1 MLRSRDHCAKQS
13 LDSPRALNDGAF
25 LNLPDSASIRSWF
38 RKQTHLRICHGL
50 HRMQPFDQ
58 KNCTSKVRRLS
69 SAGARCHIL
78 SINSPT
84 ISASL
89 TEPQHQAV
97 EHFEGPLLVLAGPGS
112 GKTRVITHR
121 IVRLLQRGVQPD
133 QILALTFTNKASRE
147 MGARIERLL
156 GGMRVRVSTFHRFCS
171 RLLRRWPERV
181 GLKDNFTILDH
192 SDQVTLIRHIMK
204 EEKLDAMFHEP
215 GRVLSRISRARNDM
229 ITSEV
234 FRQQFEQRV
243 GNPLDAIVYHVFPL
257 YEARVRQQNS
267 VDFDDLLLHVV
278 KLLEDDEI
286 IREQLDHHFRFIL
299 VDEYQDTNF
308 AQYRIVQ
315 AMSQLYP
322 NLCATGDP
330 DQSIY
335 GWRGARPGNIS
346 TFERDFPDVQI
357 VSLDKN
363 FRSTKKIVQC
373 ADQLI
378 SNNRRPHRGKLTTE
392 NPDGAAVRLLLFEN
406 ADSEADGIAAE
417 IAARVASG
425 DRKYSDFSI
434 FYRVNALSR
443 LFETALSRHHIPFQ
457 VAAGYS
463 FYERAEVRDLVAYLR
478 LIENHADDS
487 AMERIINRP
496 ARGIGSTSLL
506 KLRNHA
512 QKFGVSLFEAACEA
526 STVIGL
532 NGRSRKAVEGFVDL
546 IQKLHEQSADG
557 RVAPLIERLISDID
571 YLSLWREESDE
582 VDIDRAANVFELI
595 SAARQYDAAGEMD
608 EDEDA
613 DEFDGDLLTAF
624 PGSNYDAPSLQ
635 GFLELATLSNEADSI
650 DESRGAVTL
659 MTLHASKGLEFP
671 AVYIIGIESGLIP
684 HERAVREG
692 DPASFEEERRL
703 FFVGITRAMQ
713 ELTLTQT
720 SERTFR
726 GMRRTTI
733 SSPFI
738 PELHGA
744 ISRESSVATPP
755 PVIEALLD
763 QHLEKARRRF
773 VAAQAGGGSKLI
785 MTAAELAAKKVQQ
798 PLPGG
803 TSTDDADAALA
814 FRKGM
819 QVRHP
824 SYGRGIITEISGGSH
839 RATVTVNFENEG
851 ETHTFVASRCPLQPV
866 GLG

>member
-1 MLRSRDHCAKQS
+1 
-13 LDSPRALNDGAF
+13 
-25 LNLPDSASIRSWF
+25 
-38 RKQTHLRICHGL
+38 
-50 HRMQPFDQ
+50 
-58 KNCTSKVRRLS
+58 
-69 SAGARCHIL
+69 L
-78 SINSPT
+78 SIHVPT
-84 ISASL
+84 VTASL
-89 TEPQHQAV
+89 TDAQHQAV
-97 EHFEGPLLVLAGPGS
+97 EHYEGPLLVLAGPGS

-133 QILALTFTNKASRE
+133 QILALTFTNKAARE
-147 MGARIERLL
+147 MGARVERLL

-171 RLLRRWPERV
+171 RLLRRWPEHV

-192 SDQVTLIRHIMK
+192 SDQVSLIRHIMK

-243 GNPLDAIVYHVFPL
+243 GNPLDAIVYQVFPL
-257 YEARVRQQNS
+257 YEARVRQQNA

-278 KLLEDDEI
+278 KILEDDEH
-286 IREQLDHHFRFIL
+286 IREQLDHHFRFVL

-335 GWRGARPGNIS
+335 GWRGARPSNIS

-357 VSLDKN
+357 VSLDQN

-392 NPDGAAVRLLLFEN
+392 NPEGAAVRLLLFEN
-406 ADSEADGIAAE
+406 ADAEADGVATE
-417 IAARVASG
+417 IDARVASG
-425 DRKYSDFSI
+425 GKSYSDFAI

-443 LFETALSRHHIPFQ
+443 LFETALSRHKIPFQ

-496 ARGIGSTSLL
+496 ARGIGNTSLL

-512 QKFGVSLFEAACEA
+512 QKYGVSLFEAACEA
-526 STVIGL
+526 STVNGL
-532 NGRSRKAVEGFVDL
+532 TGRSCKAVNSFVDL

-557 RVAPLIERLISDID
+557 QVAPLIERLIADID

-582 VDIDRAANVFELI
+582 VDVDRAANVFELI
-595 SAARQYDAAGEMD
+595 SAARQYDAAGEA
-608 EDEDA
+608 EDDA
-613 DEFDGDLLTAF
+613 DDVDDLPTLLSAST
-624 PGSNYDAPSLQ
+624 YDPPSLQ
-635 GFLELATLSNEADSI
+635 GFLELATLSNEADSV
-650 DESRGAVTL
+650 DPDRGAVTL

-671 AVYIIGIESGLIP
+671 AVYVIGIESGLIP

-703 FFVGITRAMQ
+703 LFVGITRAMQ

-720 SERTFR
+720 TERTFR

-744 ISRESSVATPP
+744 ISRESSIAAPP
-755 PVIEALLD
+755 PMTEALLD

-773 VAAQAGGGSKLI
+773 AAAQAVSDRKLI
-785 MTAAELAAKKVQQ
+785 MTAAELAAKNGQLAAVN
-798 PLPGG
+798 G
-803 TSTDDADAALA
+803 SATDDASFTLP
-814 FRKGM
+814 FREGM

-824 SYGRGIITEISGGSH
+824 RYGRGIVTEISGGSH
-839 RATVTVNFENEG
+839 RATVTVIFENES
-851 ETHTFVASRCPLQPV
+851 ETHTFVASRCPLQPIDPQ
-866 GLG
+866 

>member
-1 MLRSRDHCAKQS
+1 M
-13 LDSPRALNDGAF
+13 
-25 LNLPDSASIRSWF
+25 
-38 RKQTHLRICHGL
+38 T
-50 HRMQPFDQ
+50 
-58 KNCTSKVRRLS
+58 
-69 SAGARCHIL
+69 
-78 SINSPT
+78 
-84 ISASL
+84 ASL
-89 TEPQHQAV
+89 TDAQHQAV

-133 QILALTFTNKASRE
+133 QILALTFTNKAARE

-156 GGMRVRVSTFHRFCS
+156 GGMRVRVSTFHRFCA
-171 RLLRRWPERV
+171 RLLRRWPEHV

-204 EEKLDAMFHEP
+204 EEKLDTVFHDP

-229 ITSEV
+229 ITSEI

-243 GNPLDAIVYHVFPL
+243 GNPLEAIVYQVFPL
-257 YEARVRQQNS
+257 YEARVRQQNA

-278 KLLEDDEI
+278 KILEDDEL

-346 TFERDFPDVQI
+346 TFERDFPEVEI
-357 VSLDKN
+357 VSLDQN

-378 SNNRRPHRGKLTTE
+378 SHNRRPHRDKLITE

-406 ADSEADGIAAE
+406 ADSEADGIATE
-417 IAARVASG
+417 IAARVTAG
-425 DRKYSDFSI
+425 ERTYSDFAI

-496 ARGIGSTSLL
+496 TRGIGNTSLL

-512 QKFGVSLFEAACEA
+512 QKHGVSLFEAACEA
-526 STVIGL
+526 STVNGL

-557 RVAPLIERLISDID
+557 RVAPLIERLITDID
-571 YLSLWREESDE
+571 YLSLWREETDE
-582 VDIDRAANVFELI
+582 VDIDRAANVYELI
-595 SAARQYDAAGEMD
+595 SAARQYDAAGEMEDDDADD
-608 EDEDA
+608 EDLN
-613 DEFDGDLLTAF
+613 DEVPTLLSGGTHD
-624 PGSNYDAPSLQ
+624 PPSLQ
-635 GFLELATLSNEADSI
+635 GFLELATLSNEADSV
-650 DESRGAVTL
+650 DPSRGAVTL

-671 AVYIIGIESGLIP
+671 AVYVIGIESGLIP

-703 FFVGITRAMQ
+703 LFVGITRAMQ

-744 ISRESSVATPP
+744 ISRESTVATPP
-755 PVIEALLD
+755 PITEALLD
-763 QHLEKARRRF
+763 QNLEKARRRF
-773 VAAQAGGGSKLI
+773 AAAQAVGDRKLI
-785 MTAAELAAKKVQQ
+785 MTAAELAARNEQ
-798 PLPGG
+798 PTLPGA
-803 TSTDDADAALA
+803 TTTDDAASITMA
-814 FRKGM
+814 FREGM

-824 SYGRGIITEISGGSH
+824 RYGRGIITEISGGSH
-839 RATVTVNFENEG
+839 RATVTVHFENDG
-851 ETHTFVASRCPLQPV
+851 ETHTFVASHCPLQPI

>member
-1 MLRSRDHCAKQS
+1 M
-13 LDSPRALNDGAF
+13 
-25 LNLPDSASIRSWF
+25 
-38 RKQTHLRICHGL
+38 
-50 HRMQPFDQ
+50 
-58 KNCTSKVRRLS
+58 
-69 SAGARCHIL
+69 
-78 SINSPT
+78 SINVPT
-84 ISASL
+84 ITASL
-89 TEPQHQAV
+89 TDAQHQAV

-133 QILALTFTNKASRE
+133 QILALTFTNKAARE

-156 GGMRVRVSTFHRFCS
+156 GGMRVRVSTFHRFCA
-171 RLLRRWPERV
+171 RILRRWPEQV
-181 GLKDNFTILDH
+181 GLRDNFTILDH
-192 SDQVTLIRHIMK
+192 ADQVTLIRHIMK
-204 EEKLDAMFHEP
+204 EEKLETVFHDP

-229 ITSEV
+229 ITSEI

-243 GNPLDAIVYHVFPL
+243 GNPLDAIVYQVFPL
-257 YEARVRQQNS
+257 YEARVRQQNA

-278 KLLEDDEI
+278 KLLEDDEL

-346 TFERDFPDVQI
+346 TFERDFPEVEI
-357 VSLDKN
+357 VALDQN

-378 SNNRRPHRGKLTTE
+378 SKNRRPHRGRLTTE
-392 NPDGAAVRLLLFEN
+392 NPDGAAVRLLLFED

-417 IAARVASG
+417 IAARVKAG
-425 DRKYSDFSI
+425 ERTYSDFAI

-496 ARGIGSTSLL
+496 ARGIGNTSLL

-512 QKFGVSLFEAACEA
+512 QKYGVSLFEAACEA
-526 STVIGL
+526 STVNGL

-546 IQKLHEQSADG
+546 IRKLHEQSSDG
-557 RVAPLIERLISDID
+557 RVAPLIERLIADID

-595 SAARQYDAAGEMD
+595 SAARQYDAAGENEDD
-608 EDEDA
+608 EEDDA
-613 DEFDGDLLTAF
+613 GGDVDLLSPL
-624 PGSNYDAPSLQ
+624 PGGAADPPSLQ
-635 GFLELATLSNEADSI
+635 GFLELATLSNEADSV
-650 DESRGAVTL
+650 DPGRGAVTL

-671 AVYIIGIESGLIP
+671 AVYVIGIESGLIP
-684 HERAVREG
+684 HERAVRDG

-703 FFVGITRAMQ
+703 LFVGITRAMQ

-726 GMRRTTI
+726 GMRRATI

-744 ISRESSVATPP
+744 ISRQSTVATPP
-755 PVIEALLD
+755 PITEALLD

-773 VAAQAGGGSKLI
+773 VAAQSVSDRKLI
-785 MTAAELAAKKVQQ
+785 MTASELAAQKEQST
-798 PLPGG
+798 LPDATG
-803 TSTDDADAALA
+803 TDDASALPA
-814 FRKGM
+814 FREGM

-824 SYGRGIITEISGGSH
+824 RYGRGVITEISGGSH
-839 RATVTVNFENEG
+839 RATVTVHFENDD
-851 ETHTFVASRCPLQPV
+851 ETHTFVANRCPLQPI

>member
-1 MLRSRDHCAKQS
+1 M
-13 LDSPRALNDGAF
+13 
-25 LNLPDSASIRSWF
+25 
-38 RKQTHLRICHGL
+38 
-50 HRMQPFDQ
+50 
-58 KNCTSKVRRLS
+58 
-69 SAGARCHIL
+69 
-78 SINSPT
+78 SINVPQIT
-84 ISASL
+84 ASL
-89 TEPQHQAV
+89 TDAQHQAV

-133 QILALTFTNKASRE
+133 QILALTFTNKAARE

-171 RLLRRWPERV
+171 RILRRWPERV
-181 GLKDNFTILDH
+181 GLKENFTILDH

-204 EEKLDAMFHEP
+204 EEKLDTVFHDP

-229 ITSEV
+229 ITSEI

-243 GNPLDAIVYHVFPL
+243 GNPLEAIVYQVFPL
-257 YEARVRQQNS
+257 YEARVRQQNA

-278 KLLEDDEI
+278 RLLEEDEL

-346 TFERDFPDVQI
+346 TFERDFPEVEI
-357 VSLDKN
+357 VSLDQN
-363 FRSTKKIVQC
+363 FRSTKRIVQC

-378 SNNRRPHRGKLTTE
+378 SHNRRPHRGRLTTA
-392 NPDGAAVRLLLFEN
+392 NPEGADVRLLLYED
-406 ADSEADGIAAE
+406 ADSEADGIATE
-417 IAARVASG
+417 IAARVKAG
-425 DRKYSDFSI
+425 ARTYSDFAI

-443 LFETALSRHHIPFQ
+443 LFETALSRHQIPFQ

-487 AMERIINRP
+487 AMERILNRP
-496 ARGIGSTSLL
+496 ARGIGNTSLL

-512 QKFGVSLFEAACEA
+512 QKYGVSLFDAACEA
-526 STVIGL
+526 SSVNGL

-546 IQKLHEQSADG
+546 IRKLHEQSADG
-557 RVAPLIERLISDID
+557 RVAPLIERLIADID

-582 VDIDRAANVFELI
+582 VDIDRAANIFELI
-595 SAARQYDAAGEMD
+595 SAARQYDAAGEF
-608 EDEDA
+608 DA
-613 DEFDGDLLTAF
+613 DDEIDAGADDELFSPL
-624 PGSNYDAPSLQ
+624 PGGAHDPPSLQ
-635 GFLELATLSNEADSI
+635 GFLELATLSNEADSV
-650 DESRGAVTL
+650 DPDRGAVTM

-671 AVYIIGIESGLIP
+671 AVYVIGIESGLIP

-703 FFVGITRAMQ
+703 LFVGITRAMQ

-726 GMRRTTI
+726 GMRRATI

-744 ISRESSVATPP
+744 ISRESSVATVPQITAA
-755 PVIEALLD
+755 VLD

-773 VAAQAGGGSKLI
+773 AATQAVRDRKLI
-785 MTAAELAAKKVQQ
+785 MTASELAAKNEQ
-798 PLPGG
+798 
-803 TSTDDADAALA
+803 SALA
-814 FRKGM
+814 DSIGTDHVSTLPAFRAGM

-824 SYGRGIITEISGGSH
+824 RYGRGVITEISGGSH
-839 RATVTVNFENEG
+839 RGTVTVHFENDN
-851 ETHTFVASRCPLQPV
+851 ETHTFVASRCPLQPI

>member
-1 MLRSRDHCAKQS
+1 M
-13 LDSPRALNDGAF
+13 
-25 LNLPDSASIRSWF
+25 
-38 RKQTHLRICHGL
+38 
-50 HRMQPFDQ
+50 
-58 KNCTSKVRRLS
+58 
-69 SAGARCHIL
+69 
-78 SINSPT
+78 
-84 ISASL
+84 
-89 TEPQHQAV
+89 

-121 IVRLLQRGVQPD
+121 IVRLLQRGVTPD
-133 QILALTFTNKASRE
+133 QILALTFTNKAARE
-147 MGARIERLL
+147 MGTRVERLL
-156 GGMRVRVSTFHRFCS
+156 GGLRVRVSTFHRFCS
-171 RLLRRWPERV
+171 RILRRWPEHV

-192 SDQVTLIRHIMK
+192 GDQVSLIRQIMK
-204 EEKLDAMFHEP
+204 EEKLDTVFHDP

-229 ITSEV
+229 ITAEI

-243 GNPLDAIVYHVFPL
+243 GNPLDAIVYQVFPL
-257 YEARVRQQNS
+257 YEARVRQQNA

-278 KLLEDDEI
+278 KILEDDEHV
-286 IREQLDHHFRFIL
+286 REQLDHHFRFIM

-335 GWRGARPGNIS
+335 GWRGARPGNIT

-357 VSLDKN
+357 VSLDQN
-363 FRSTKKIVQC
+363 FRSTKKIVNC

-378 SNNRRPHRGKLTTE
+378 SNNRRPHRGKLTTD
-392 NPDGAAVRLLLFEN
+392 NPEGAAVRLLLFEN
-406 ADSEADGIAAE
+406 ADSEADGIASE

-425 DRKYSDFSI
+425 ARKYSDFAV

-443 LFETALSRHHIPFQ
+443 LFETALSRHQIPFQ

-478 LIENHADDS
+478 LIENQSDDS

-496 ARGIGSTSLL
+496 ARGIGETSLL

-512 QKFGVSLFEAACEA
+512 SKYGVRLFEAACEC
-526 STVIGL
+526 STVNGL
-532 NGRSRKAVEGFVDL
+532 NGRSRKAIQGFVDL
-546 IQKLHEQSADG
+546 IQKLHEQSSDG
-557 RVAPLIERLISDID
+557 RVAPLIERLIADID
-571 YLSLWREESDE
+571 YLAMWREETDE

-595 SAARQYDAAGEMD
+595 SAARQYDAAGEP
-608 EDEDA
+608 DEDA
-613 DEFDGDLLTAF
+613 DDDSDDEDSLAPLTGGTYDL
-624 PGSNYDAPSLQ
+624 PSLQ
-635 GFLELATLSNEADSI
+635 GFLEQATLSNEADSI
-650 DESRGAVTL
+650 DPERGAVTL

-671 AVYIIGIESGLIP
+671 AVYVVGIESGLIP

-703 FFVGITRAMQ
+703 LFVGITRAME

-744 ISRESSVATPP
+744 ITRESNVLTPP
-755 PVIEALLD
+755 PVTEALLD
-763 QHLEKARRRF
+763 QNLEKARRRF
-773 VAAQAGGGSKLI
+773 MAAQAVADRKLV
-785 MTAAELAAKKVQQ
+785 MTAAELAAKHVQ
-798 PLPGG
+798 
-803 TSTDDADAALA
+803 AALPNPGITTSSEQSSLE
-814 FRKGM
+814 FREGM

-824 SYGRGIITEISGGSH
+824 RYGRGMVTEVSSGSNRG
-839 RATVTVNFENEG
+839 TVTVIFENDD
-851 ETHTFVASRCPLQPV
+851 ETHTFVASRCPLQPI
-866 GLG
+866 GLMK

>member
-1 MLRSRDHCAKQS
+1 M
-13 LDSPRALNDGAF
+13 
-25 LNLPDSASIRSWF
+25 
-38 RKQTHLRICHGL
+38 
-50 HRMQPFDQ
+50 
-58 KNCTSKVRRLS
+58 
-69 SAGARCHIL
+69 
-78 SINSPT
+78 SINVPQIT
-84 ISASL
+84 ASL
-89 TEPQHQAV
+89 TDAQHQAV

-133 QILALTFTNKASRE
+133 QILALTFTNKAARE

-171 RLLRRWPERV
+171 RILRRWPERV
-181 GLKDNFTILDH
+181 GLKENFTILDH

-204 EEKLDAMFHEP
+204 EEKLDTVFHDP

-229 ITSEV
+229 ITSEI

-243 GNPLDAIVYHVFPL
+243 GNPLEAIVYQVFPL
-257 YEARVRQQNS
+257 YEARVRQQNA

-278 KLLEDDEI
+278 RLLEEDEL

-346 TFERDFPDVQI
+346 TFERDFPEVEI
-357 VSLDKN
+357 VSLDQN
-363 FRSTKKIVQC
+363 FRSTKRIVQC

-378 SNNRRPHRGKLTTE
+378 SHNRRPHRGRLTTA
-392 NPDGAAVRLLLFEN
+392 NPEGADVRLLLYED
-406 ADSEADGIAAE
+406 ADSEADGIATE
-417 IAARVASG
+417 IAARVKAG
-425 DRKYSDFSI
+425 ARTYSDFAI

-443 LFETALSRHHIPFQ
+443 LFETALSRHQIPFQ

-487 AMERIINRP
+487 AMERILNRP
-496 ARGIGSTSLL
+496 ARGIGNTSLL

-512 QKFGVSLFEAACEA
+512 QKYGVSLFDAACEA
-526 STVIGL
+526 SSVNGL

-546 IQKLHEQSADG
+546 IRKLHEQSADG
-557 RVAPLIERLISDID
+557 RVAPLIERLIADID

-582 VDIDRAANVFELI
+582 VDIDRAANIFELI
-595 SAARQYDAAGEMD
+595 SAARQYDAAGEF
-608 EDEDA
+608 DA
-613 DEFDGDLLTAF
+613 DDEIDAGADDELFSPL
-624 PGSNYDAPSLQ
+624 PGGAHDPPSLQ
-635 GFLELATLSNEADSI
+635 GFLELATLSNEADSV
-650 DESRGAVTL
+650 DPDRGAVTM

-671 AVYIIGIESGLIP
+671 AVYVIGIESGLIP

-703 FFVGITRAMQ
+703 LFVGITRAMQ

-726 GMRRTTI
+726 GMRRATI

-744 ISRESSVATPP
+744 ISRESSVATVPQITAA
-755 PVIEALLD
+755 VLD

-773 VAAQAGGGSKLI
+773 AATQAVRDRKLI
-785 MTAAELAAKKVQQ
+785 MTASELAAKNEQ
-798 PLPGG
+798 
-803 TSTDDADAALA
+803 SALA
-814 FRKGM
+814 DSTGTDHVSTLPAFRAGM

-824 SYGRGIITEISGGSH
+824 RYGRGVITEISGGSH
-839 RATVTVNFENEG
+839 RGTVTVHFENDN
-851 ETHTFVASRCPLQPV
+851 ETHTFVASRCPLQPI

>member
-1 MLRSRDHCAKQS
+1 M
-13 LDSPRALNDGAF
+13 
-25 LNLPDSASIRSWF
+25 
-38 RKQTHLRICHGL
+38 
-50 HRMQPFDQ
+50 
-58 KNCTSKVRRLS
+58 
-69 SAGARCHIL
+69 
-78 SINSPT
+78 SINAPT
-84 ISASL
+84 ITAGL
-89 TEPQHQAV
+89 TDAQHQAV

-133 QILALTFTNKASRE
+133 QILALTFTNKAARE

-156 GGMRVRVSTFHRFCS
+156 GGMRVRVSTFHRFCA
-171 RLLRRWPERV
+171 RLLRRWPEHV

-192 SDQVTLIRHIMK
+192 SDQVTLIRHIMR
-204 EEKLDAMFHEP
+204 EEKLDTVFHDP

-229 ITSEV
+229 ITSEI

-257 YEARVRQQNS
+257 YEARVRQQNA

-278 KLLEDDEI
+278 RLLEDDEL

-346 TFERDFPDVQI
+346 TFERDFPEVEI
-357 VSLDKN
+357 VSLDQN
-363 FRSTKKIVQC
+363 FRSTKKIVHC

-378 SNNRRPHRGKLTTE
+378 SNNRRPHRGRLTTE
-392 NPDGAAVRLLLFEN
+392 NPDGGAVRLLLFED

-417 IAARVASG
+417 IAARVKSG
-425 DRKYSDFSI
+425 ERTYADFAI

-443 LFETALSRHHIPFQ
+443 LFETALSRHQVPFQ

-496 ARGIGSTSLL
+496 ARGIGNTSLL

-512 QKFGVSLFEAACEA
+512 QKYGVSLFEAACEA
-526 STVIGL
+526 SSVNGL
-532 NGRSRKAVEGFVDL
+532 NGRSRKAVEAFVDL
-546 IQKLHEQSADG
+546 IRRLHEQSADG
-557 RVAPLIERLISDID
+557 RVAPLIERLIADID

-608 EDEDA
+608 DDDELDA
-613 DEFDGDLLTAF
+613 GPNDDLPFSLS
-624 PGSNYDAPSLQ
+624 GSASDPPSLQ
-635 GFLELATLSNEADSI
+635 GFLELATLSNEADSV
-650 DESRGAVTL
+650 DPSRGAVTL

-671 AVYIIGIESGLIP
+671 AVYVIGIESGLIP

-703 FFVGITRAMQ
+703 LFVGITRAMQ

-738 PELHGA
+738 RELHGA
-744 ISRESSVATPP
+744 ILRESSFAAPP
-755 PVIEALLD
+755 PITPVFLD

-773 VAAQAGGGSKLI
+773 AATLATGNRKLI
-785 MTAAELAAKKVQQ
+785 MTAAELAARNEPPV
-798 PLPGG
+798 LAGE
-803 TSTDDADAALA
+803 TATDSDGSIAMA
-814 FRKGM
+814 FREGM

-824 SYGRGIITEISGGSH
+824 RYGRGVVTEISGGAH
-839 RATVTVNFENEG
+839 RGTVTVEFEPDG
-851 ETHTFVASRCPLQPV
+851 ETHTFVASRCPLQPI
-866 GLG
+866 GSG

>member
-1 MLRSRDHCAKQS
+1 MKNLSSTVSR
-13 LDSPRALNDGAF
+13 R
-25 LNLPDSASIRSWF
+25 
-38 RKQTHLRICHGL
+38 
-50 HRMQPFDQ
+50 
-58 KNCTSKVRRLS
+58 S
-69 SAGARCHIL
+69 SAGARCSIL
-78 SINSPT
+78 SINAPT
-84 ISASL
+84 ITARL
-89 TEPQHQAV
+89 TDAQHQAV

-133 QILALTFTNKASRE
+133 QILALTFTNKAARE

-156 GGMRVRVSTFHRFCS
+156 GGMRVRVSTFHRFCA
-171 RLLRRWPERV
+171 RLLRRWPEHV

-204 EEKLDAMFHEP
+204 EEKLDTVFHDP

-229 ITSEV
+229 ITSEI

-243 GNPLDAIVYHVFPL
+243 GNPLDAIVYQVFPL
-257 YEARVRQQNS
+257 YEARVRQQNA

-278 KLLEDDEI
+278 RLLEDDEL

-346 TFERDFPDVQI
+346 TFERDFPEVEI
-357 VSLDKN
+357 VSLDQN
-363 FRSTKKIVQC
+363 FRSTKKIVHC

-378 SNNRRPHRGKLTTE
+378 SNNRRPHRGRLMTE
-392 NPDGAAVRLLLFEN
+392 NPDGQAVRLLLFED
-406 ADSEADGIAAE
+406 ADSEADGIATE
-417 IAARVASG
+417 IAARVKAG
-425 DRKYSDFSI
+425 ERTYADFAI

-443 LFETALSRHHIPFQ
+443 LFETALSRHQIPFQ

-478 LIENHADDS
+478 LIENHADGS

-496 ARGIGSTSLL
+496 ARGIGNTSLL

-512 QKFGVSLFEAACEA
+512 QKYGVSLFEAACEA
-526 STVIGL
+526 SSVNGL
-532 NGRSRKAVEGFVDL
+532 NGRSRKAVEAFVDL
-546 IQKLHEQSADG
+546 IRKLREQSADG
-557 RVAPLIERLISDID
+557 RVAPLIERLIADID

-595 SAARQYDAAGEMD
+595 SAARQYDASGETEDDD
-608 EDEDA
+608 EA
-613 DEFDGDLLTAF
+613 DTVTDDDLLVSL
-624 PGSNYDAPSLQ
+624 PGSTSDLPSLQ
-635 GFLELATLSNEADSI
+635 GFLEHATLSNEADSV
-650 DESRGAVTL
+650 DPSRGAVTL

-671 AVYIIGIESGLIP
+671 AVYVIGIESGLIP

-703 FFVGITRAMQ
+703 LFVGITRAMQ

-744 ISRESSVATPP
+744 ISRESSVAAPP
-755 PVIEALLD
+755 QITQALLD

-773 VAAQAGGGSKLI
+773 AAAQAVGDRKLI
-785 MTAAELAAKKVQQ
+785 MTAAELAARNE
-798 PLPGG
+798 LPGEHTTENAG
-803 TSTDDADAALA
+803 SLAMA
-814 FRKGM
+814 FREGM

-824 SYGRGIITEISGGSH
+824 RYGRGVVTEIAGGSH
-839 RATVTVNFENEG
+839 RGTVTVEFETDG
-851 ETHTFVASRCPLQPV
+851 ETHTFVASRCPLQPI

>member
-1 MLRSRDHCAKQS
+1 
-13 LDSPRALNDGAF
+13 
-25 LNLPDSASIRSWF
+25 
-38 RKQTHLRICHGL
+38 
-50 HRMQPFDQ
+50 
-58 KNCTSKVRRLS
+58 
-69 SAGARCHIL
+69 L
-78 SINSPT
+78 SINVPT
-84 ISASL
+84 ITASL
-89 TEPQHQAV
+89 TDAQHQAV

-133 QILALTFTNKASRE
+133 QILALTFTNKAARE

-171 RLLRRWPERV
+171 RILRRWPERV
-181 GLKDNFTILDH
+181 GLKENFTILDH

-204 EEKLDAMFHEP
+204 EEKLDTVFHDP

-229 ITSEV
+229 ITSEI

-243 GNPLDAIVYHVFPL
+243 GNPLEAIVYQVFPL
-257 YEARVRQQNS
+257 YETRVRQQNA

-278 KLLEDDEI
+278 KLLEDDEL

-346 TFERDFPDVQI
+346 TFERDFPEVAI
-357 VSLDKN
+357 VSLDQN

-378 SNNRRPHRGKLTTE
+378 SHNRRPHRGRLMTE
-392 NPDGAAVRLLLFEN
+392 NPDGGSVRLLLFEN
-406 ADSEADGIAAE
+406 ADSEADGIATE
-417 IAARVASG
+417 IAARVKAG
-425 DRKYSDFSI
+425 ERTYADFAI

-496 ARGIGSTSLL
+496 ARGIGNTSLL

-512 QKFGVSLFEAACEA
+512 QKYGVSLFDAACEA
-526 STVIGL
+526 NSVNGL

-546 IQKLHEQSADG
+546 IRKLHEQSADG
-557 RVAPLIERLISDID
+557 RVAPLIERLIADID

-595 SAARQYDAAGEMD
+595 SAARQYDAAGEFEEDD
-608 EDEDA
+608 EHDA
-613 DEFDGDLLTAF
+613 GADDDLLSPLLGGAHD
-624 PGSNYDAPSLQ
+624 PPSLQ
-635 GFLELATLSNEADSI
+635 GFLELATLSNEADSV
-650 DESRGAVTL
+650 DPGRGAVTM

-671 AVYIIGIESGLIP
+671 TVYVIGIESGLIP

-703 FFVGITRAMQ
+703 LFVGITRAMQ

-726 GMRRTTI
+726 GMRRATI

-744 ISRESSVATPP
+744 ISRESSVAPRPQTS
-755 PVIEALLD
+755 EALLD

-773 VAAQAGGGSKLI
+773 AATQAVSDRKLI
-785 MTAAELAAKKVQQ
+785 MTASELAAKNERSA
-798 PLPGG
+798 LPDATG
-803 TSTDDADAALA
+803 TVDVSTMPA
-814 FRKGM
+814 FREGM

-824 SYGRGIITEISGGSH
+824 RYGRGVITEISGGSH
-839 RATVTVNFENEG
+839 RATVTVHFENDD
-851 ETHTFVASRCPLQPV
+851 ETHTFVASRCPLQPI
-866 GLG
+866 GL

>member
-1 MLRSRDHCAKQS
+1 M
-13 LDSPRALNDGAF
+13 
-25 LNLPDSASIRSWF
+25 
-38 RKQTHLRICHGL
+38 
-50 HRMQPFDQ
+50 
-58 KNCTSKVRRLS
+58 
-69 SAGARCHIL
+69 
-78 SINSPT
+78 SINAPT
-84 ISASL
+84 ITANL
-89 TEPQHQAV
+89 TDAQHQAV

-133 QILALTFTNKASRE
+133 QILALTFTNKAARE
-147 MGARIERLL
+147 MGTRVEQLL

-171 RLLRRWPERV
+171 RILRRWPEYV

-192 SDQVTLIRHIMK
+192 GDQVSLIRHIMK
-204 EEKLDAMFHEP
+204 EEKLDTVFHDP
-215 GRVLSRISRARNDM
+215 SRVLGRISRARNDM
-229 ITSEV
+229 ITAEI

-243 GNPLDAIVYHVFPL
+243 GNPLDAIVYQVFPL

-278 KLLEDDEI
+278 KILEDDELV
-286 IREQLDHHFRFIL
+286 REQLDHHFRFIM

-315 AMSQLYP
+315 AMSKLYP

-335 GWRGARPGNIS
+335 GWRGARPGNIT
-346 TFERDFPDVQI
+346 TFERDFPDVRI
-357 VSLDKN
+357 VSLDQN
-363 FRSTKKIVQC
+363 FRSTKKIVNC

-378 SNNRRPHRGKLTTE
+378 SNNRRSHRGKLTTD
-392 NPDGAAVRLLLFEN
+392 NPEGAPVRLLLFEN
-406 ADSEADGIAAE
+406 ADSEADGIASE
-417 IAARVASG
+417 IAVRVASG
-425 DRKYSDFSI
+425 ERKYSDFAI

-443 LFETALSRHHIPFQ
+443 LFETALSRHRIPFQ

-478 LIENHADDS
+478 LIENQADNS

-496 ARGIGSTSLL
+496 ARGIGETSLL

-512 QKFGVSLFEAACEA
+512 LKYGISLFESACEA
-526 STVIGL
+526 KTVDGL
-532 NGRSRKAVEGFVDL
+532 TGRSRKAILSFVDL

-557 RVAPLIERLISDID
+557 RVAPLIERLIADID
-571 YLSLWREESDE
+571 YLSLWREETDE

-595 SAARQYDAAGEMD
+595 SAARQYDAVDEMD
-608 EDEDA
+608 EVADA
-613 DEFDGDLLTAF
+613 DDDSDNDDILSSLSG
-624 PGSNYDAPSLQ
+624 GNYDLPSLQ
-635 GFLELATLSNEADSI
+635 GFLELATLSNEADSV
-650 DESRGAVTL
+650 DPERGAVTL

-671 AVYIIGIESGLIP
+671 AVYVVGIESGLIP

-692 DPASFEEERRL
+692 DLASFEEERRL
-703 FFVGITRAMQ
+703 LFVGITRAMQ

-744 ISRESSVATPP
+744 IARESNVLTPP
-755 PVIEALLD
+755 LITEAMLD

-773 VAAQAGGGSKLI
+773 MAAQAVADRKLI
-785 MTAAELAAKKVQQ
+785 MTAAELAAKQDQ
-798 PLPGG
+798 PARP
-803 TSTDDADAALA
+803 DAFA
-814 FRKGM
+814 FDHSDQGPLEFREGM

-824 SYGRGIITEISGGSH
+824 RYGRGTVTEVSSGSN
-839 RATVTVNFENEG
+839 RATVTVNFENDD
-851 ETHTFVASRCPLQPV
+851 ETHTFVASRCPLQPI
-866 GLG
+866 GLAK

>member
-1 MLRSRDHCAKQS
+1 M
-13 LDSPRALNDGAF
+13 
-25 LNLPDSASIRSWF
+25 
-38 RKQTHLRICHGL
+38 
-50 HRMQPFDQ
+50 
-58 KNCTSKVRRLS
+58 
-69 SAGARCHIL
+69 
-78 SINSPT
+78 SINVPT
-84 ISASL
+84 ITASL
-89 TEPQHQAV
+89 TDAQHQAV

-133 QILALTFTNKASRE
+133 QILALTFTNKAARE

-156 GGMRVRVSTFHRFCS
+156 GGMRVRVSTFHRFCA
-171 RLLRRWPERV
+171 RILRRWPEQV
-181 GLKDNFTILDH
+181 GLRDNFTILDH
-192 SDQVTLIRHIMK
+192 ADQVTLIRHIMK
-204 EEKLDAMFHEP
+204 EEKLETVFHDP

-229 ITSEV
+229 ITSEI

-243 GNPLDAIVYHVFPL
+243 GNPLDAIVYQVFPL
-257 YEARVRQQNS
+257 YEARVRQQNA

-278 KLLEDDEI
+278 KLLEDDEL

-346 TFERDFPDVQI
+346 TFERDFPEVEI
-357 VSLDKN
+357 VALDQN

-378 SNNRRPHRGKLTTE
+378 SKNRRPHRGRLTTE
-392 NPDGAAVRLLLFEN
+392 NPDGAAVRLLLFED

-417 IAARVASG
+417 IAARVKAG
-425 DRKYSDFSI
+425 ERTYSDFAI

-496 ARGIGSTSLL
+496 ARGIGNTSLL

-512 QKFGVSLFEAACEA
+512 QKYGVSLFEAACEA
-526 STVIGL
+526 STVNGL

-546 IQKLHEQSADG
+546 IRKLHEQSSDG
-557 RVAPLIERLISDID
+557 RVAPLIERLIADID

-595 SAARQYDAAGEMD
+595 SAARQYDAAGENEDD
-608 EDEDA
+608 EEDDA
-613 DEFDGDLLTAF
+613 GGDVDLLSPL
-624 PGSNYDAPSLQ
+624 PGGADDPPSLQ
-635 GFLELATLSNEADSI
+635 GFLELATLSNEADSV
-650 DESRGAVTL
+650 DPGRGAVTL

-671 AVYIIGIESGLIP
+671 AVYVIGIESGLIP
-684 HERAVREG
+684 HERAVRDG

-703 FFVGITRAMQ
+703 LFVGITRAMQ

-726 GMRRTTI
+726 GMRRATI

-744 ISRESSVATPP
+744 ISRQSTVATPP
-755 PVIEALLD
+755 PITEALLD

-773 VAAQAGGGSKLI
+773 VAAQSVSDRKLI
-785 MTAAELAAKKVQQ
+785 MTASELAAQKEQST
-798 PLPGG
+798 LPDATG
-803 TSTDDADAALA
+803 TDDASDLPA
-814 FRKGM
+814 FREGM

-824 SYGRGIITEISGGSH
+824 RYGRGVITEISGGSH
-839 RATVTVNFENEG
+839 RATVTVHFENDD
-851 ETHTFVASRCPLQPV
+851 ETHTFVANRCPLQPI